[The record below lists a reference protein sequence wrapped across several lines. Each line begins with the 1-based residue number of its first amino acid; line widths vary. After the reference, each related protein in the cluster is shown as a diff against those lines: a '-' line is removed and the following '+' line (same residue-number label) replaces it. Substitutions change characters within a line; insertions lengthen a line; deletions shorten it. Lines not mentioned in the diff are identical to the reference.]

1 MKIARFVFQKK
12 GFTATPKSLAWGF
25 TVMEFLIALS
35 ILAVLTTIVFTSMS
49 AFRSGKA
56 LQTVSEKILSLL
68 DEARGNTLSAK
79 DSYAYGAHFESSIMV
94 LFRGAAYSSSD
105 PNNKTVDIDGAVEI
119 LNISL
124 AGGGQEILFQKLTG
138 KTSQNGTITIRLKS
152 DNSKTKTIVIETSGV
167 ASSN

>member
-12 GFTATPKSLAWGF
+12 GFTPAPKSLALGF

-49 AFRSGKA
+49 AFRSSKA
-56 LQTVSEKILSLL
+56 LQTVSEEILSLL

-79 DSYAYGAHFESSIMV
+79 DSYAYGTHFESSIMV
-94 LFRGAAYSSSD
+94 LFRGATYSSSD

-119 LNISL
+119 SSISL
-124 AGGGQEILFQKLTG
+124 AGGGQEVLFQKLTG
-138 KTSQNGTITIRLKS
+138 KTSQSGIITIRLKS
-152 DNSKTKTIVIETSGV
+152 DNSKTKTIVMEASGV